1 MLCIVVWYSSLNKY
15 RFQWEDI
22 LFSRFF
28 FKVRKIFF
36 DDILFGLWVVVWW
49 YVHIPPPC
57 WKGSCKS
64 KYLYAFEHLR
74 ISPWSV
80 SSSSEIWVL
89 CSMKLSSWT
98 SYNLAYYFLLP
109 RLWQILKLFHSTY
122 SSSIKLIFLKSVSYY
137 LKGIM
142 YVMQLHYWAK
152 CVHCSHTAMLIFA
165 SFLMFV

>member
-28 FKVRKIFF
+28 FKVRKNFLMIYFLVYGWWFGGMYTYHHHVEREVANQNIFTRLNIYGF
-36 DDILFGLWVVVWW
+36 PPDLFPALQ
-49 YVHIPPPC
+49 
-57 WKGSCKS
+57 KFEF
-64 KYLYAFEHLR
+64 YAR
-74 ISPWSV
+74 WN
-80 SSSSEIWVL
+80 
-89 CSMKLSSWT
+89 WT
-98 SYNLAYYFLLP
+98 SYNLAYFLLP

-137 LKGIM
+137 LKGM